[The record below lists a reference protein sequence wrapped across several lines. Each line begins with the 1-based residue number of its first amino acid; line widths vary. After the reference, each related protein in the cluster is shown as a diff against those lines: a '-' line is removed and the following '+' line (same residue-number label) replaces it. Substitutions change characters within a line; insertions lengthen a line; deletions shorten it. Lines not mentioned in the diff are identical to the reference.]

1 MRHHHPG
8 TADRDHGAS
17 LMGLL
22 DEIREQPEVITRTME
37 ANREPASRVAA
48 LALGCTHAVIAARG
62 TSDNAGRYAQYVWG
76 TRNQLSVG
84 LTTPSLFSVYDR
96 PPRLEGALVVGIS
109 QSGESPDIVSVLEEG
124 RAQQSPTVAIT
135 NEPDSPLAD
144 FADVVIDLR
153 AGEETAV
160 AATKTYTAQL
170 AAVALIS
177 NAMSGHGEGLDMVST
192 SVARS
197 LDQDDL
203 LADLAATRSRMEHCV
218 VLGRGFNQ
226 ATAFEWALKIQE
238 LTYAVAQP
246 FSTADFLH
254 GPIAVLEPGYPVLAV
269 AASGPAIDDVL
280 DVLRRC
286 SEAGADL
293 LVVGNDRRLADLT
306 DDTVGIDPAVEEWL
320 SPIPAIVIGQLFA
333 YHLTLA
339 KGLDPEQPRG
349 LRKVTRTT

>member
-1 MRHHHPG
+1 
-8 TADRDHGAS
+8 
-17 LMGLL
+17 MGLL
-22 DEIREQPEVITRTME
+22 EEIREQPGVIARTTTVN
-37 ANREPASRVAA
+37 AEPAQRVAE
-48 LALGCTHAVIAARG
+48 LAAGCTHAVIAARG

-76 TRNQLSVG
+76 TRNGLSVG

-96 PPRLEGALVVGIS
+96 PPRLKGALVVGIS

-124 RAQQSPTVAIT
+124 REQGRPTVALT

-144 FADVVIDLR
+144 VADVVIDLD
-153 AGEETAV
+153 AGEERAV

-170 AAVALIS
+170 TVVALIS
-177 NAMSGHGEGLDMVST
+177 EAMSGATGTL
-192 SVARS
+192 
-197 LDQDDL
+197 DL
-203 LADLAATRSRMEHCV
+203 LPSLVEHALHQESRAADVATRHAGMEFCA

-226 ATAFEWALKIQE
+226 ATAFEWALKLQE
-238 LTYAVAQP
+238 LTQVVAQP

-269 AASGPAIDDVL
+269 AARGPAIDDVI

-286 SEAGADL
+286 KEAGAS
-293 LVVGNDRRLADLT
+293 LVAIGNDTRLAEIAPHPLEFET
-306 DDTVGIDPAVEEWL
+306 EIDEWL
-320 SPIPAIVIGQLFA
+320 SPIPAVVLGQLFA

-349 LRKVTRTT
+349 LHKVTRTT

>member
-1 MRHHHPG
+1 
-8 TADRDHGAS
+8 
-17 LMGLL
+17 MGLHE
-22 DEIREQPEVITRTME
+22 EIREQPQVIARTLQ
-37 ANREPASRVAA
+37 ANQQPAGRVAE
-48 LALGCTHAVIAARG
+48 LASACTHAVIAARG

-96 PPRLEGALVVGIS
+96 PPRLDGALVVGIS

-124 RAQQSPTVAIT
+124 RSQDRPTVAIT

-144 FADVVIDLR
+144 SADVVLDLG
-153 AGEETAV
+153 AGEEKAV

-170 AAVALIS
+170 AVIASIS
-177 NAMSGHGEGLDMVST
+177 NAMRGETTGLDT
-192 SVARS
+192 LPGSVAGSLEQEARVAELASARS
-197 LDQDDL
+197 
-203 LADLAATRSRMEHCV
+203 SMEHCA

-226 ATAFEWALKIQE
+226 STAFEWALKVQE
-238 LTYAVAQP
+238 LTYVVAQP

-269 AASGPAIDDVL
+269 AALGPAIDDVV

-286 SEAGADL
+286 SEAGASL
-293 LVVGNDRRLADLT
+293 TVVGNDPRLAEVT
-306 DDTVGIDPAVEEWL
+306 DDLVGIDPEIEEWL
-320 SPIPAIVIGQLFA
+320 SPIPAIVLAQLFA

-339 KGLDPEQPRG
+339 KGLDPERPRG